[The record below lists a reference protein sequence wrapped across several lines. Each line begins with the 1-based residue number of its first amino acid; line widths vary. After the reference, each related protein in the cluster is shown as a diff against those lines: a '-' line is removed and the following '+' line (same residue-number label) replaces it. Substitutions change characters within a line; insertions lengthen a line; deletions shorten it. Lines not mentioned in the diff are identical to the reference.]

1 MNYLNKYQRG
11 KQMSLE
17 SDIKSLVASL
27 GLELYDTAVVNEGDE
42 TIYRVSVID
51 TEIEDGK
58 RKGVSLDKC
67 VELTHLISPLLDV
80 TPPVSGEYRL
90 EVGSAGI
97 ERKLVKLSHFQK
109 SIGENVS
116 IVLVDKE
123 KFKAILKDVKG
134 NSISFLIDDTIRE
147 VDFND
152 INKAKTYF
160 EW

>member
-1 MNYLNKYQRG
+1 
-11 KQMSLE
+11 MSLQ
-17 SDIKSLVASL
+17 SDINSLVESVD
-27 GLELYDTAVVNEGDE
+27 LELYDASVVSENDE
-42 TIYRVSVID
+42 TIYRISVISK
-51 TEIEDGK
+51 EVADGK
-58 RKGVSLDKC
+58 RKGVSLDTC

-80 TPPVSGEYRL
+80 TPPVSGDYRL

-97 ERKLVKLSHFQK
+97 ERKLATIAHFKK

-116 IVLVDKE
+116 ILGDDKQKYRGILTKVEDSKIFIQSADEVL
-123 KFKAILKDVKG
+123 
-134 NSISFLIDDTIRE
+134 E